1 MSQSEMI
8 LAYIEKYGSISQKE
22 SADHLGC
29 YRLPARIY
37 DLKQSGHKF
46 MKVMETGLNRF
57 GQKEVHARY
66 SLLKPTA

>member
-29 YRLPARIY
+29 YRLSARIY
-37 DLKQSGHKF
+37 DLKLRGHKF
-46 MKVMETGLNRF
+46 KRVMETGLNRF
-57 GQKEVHARY
+57 CAKETHARY